1 MAAARQVKSVNPGA
15 SIAVW
20 MDTMLVY
27 TGWSWSPDGALN
39 KTLNT
44 SLNPDIKGPC
54 STGHF
59 RPAEFLEGTAAGRS
73 LLLKNS
79 SGQKALQKWSNC
91 HVYDHSQAAGRQ
103 YWTEMCL
110 NMTDS

>member
-1 MAAARQVKSVNPGA
+1 MIRRRFPARPHTDTRHGRGSWRATAHARPLPLRPAAAQAR
-15 SIAVW
+15 
-20 MDTMLVY
+20 
-27 TGWSWSPDGALN
+27 
-39 KTLNT
+39 
-44 SLNPDIKGPC
+44 
-54 STGHF
+54 
-59 RPAEFLEGTAAGRS
+59 EGTAAGRS